1 MNSLLAGKW
10 PWMAASLAA
19 LTMLAV
25 HRGCSGTTAA
35 FDAGLLRLNSAGAD
49 SARRRL
55 GPAQPWEQAPCV
67 PRYSPVE

>member
-35 FDAGLLRLNSAGAD
+35 FDAGLLRLESAGAD
-49 SARRRL
+49 SARRCL
-55 GPAQPWEQAPCV
+55 GNRHRVFHDTVRWNDGM
-67 PRYSPVE
+67 